1 MVLCCDRKSLE
12 TFSLAPFSLP
22 FKHFSHSKSLQV
34 IIIHYEYPPSYQ
46 RAAAARCFVGFIQY
60 RSLPFCCRSG
70 VGLPQYVNQA
80 CLVIILLPCLTVY
93 DSADGKLVKERSIGG
108 GVGSVAM
115 LNTTRYLALVGGGQ
129 RPKSAPNKVVIWD
142 DQQQTAAFLFTYPS
156 HVHSVRLTK
165 THTAIILHNRIH
177 LFTFAV
183 PPRKIGQWETA
194 ANPCGLCSLGDRIIA
209 FPGRTAGQVQIV
221 DLATRAVSIIP
232 AHTSPLR
239 ALALSPDGTLLAT
252 ASDKGTIIRVF
263 ATANCAKMHEFR
275 RGIDPATIFSVAI
288 SPSSSLLAVTSDK
301 STLHIFELQHA
312 SRPAE
317 AAPAGG
323 RAVSPGHPGG
333 SPSEWE
339 TVDAEQP
346 AESRPRWGGL
356 ANIPMM
362 PRVFSDTYSSASTRF
377 EMGDEPALLSQ
388 GASPSSY
395 AQRPPKGII
404 GWRSDSELIV
414 VGAGQDNRWERFR
427 VGFGD
432 DGQRV
437 VFRDGWRRYLR

>member
-1 MVLCCDRKSLE
+1 MNTRQAINERRRPVALSASFNTGASHFAVALE
-12 TFSLAPFSLP
+12 S
-22 FKHFSHSKSLQV
+22 
-34 IIIHYEYPPSYQ
+34 
-46 RAAAARCFVGFIQY
+46 GY
-60 RSLPFCCRSG
+60 R
-70 VGLPQYVNQA
+70 
-80 CLVIILLPCLTVY
+80 IY
-93 DSADGKLVKERSIGG
+93 DSADGKPVKERSIGS

-142 DQQQTAAFLFTYPS
+142 DKQQTAAFLFTYPS
-156 HVHSVRLTK
+156 HVHS
-165 THTAIILHNRIH
+165 
-177 LFTFAV
+177 
-183 PPRKIGQWETA
+183 IGQWETA
-194 ANPCGLCSLGDRIIA
+194 ANPCGLCHLGDRIIA

-221 DLATRAVSIIP
+221 HLATRAVSIIP

-252 ASDKGTIIRVF
+252 ASDKGTILRVF

-301 STLHIFELQHA
+301 STLHIFELQPPA
-312 SRPAE
+312 RPAE
-317 AAPAGG
+317 VAPAGG
-323 RAVSPGHPGG
+323 RAVSPGHLGG
-333 SPSEWE
+333 SPNEWE

-377 EMGDEPALLSQ
+377 EMGNEPALLNQ
-388 GASPSSY
+388 AVSSSAY
-395 AQRPPKGII
+395 AQKPPKGII